1 MRFSTIV
8 AALDVIPAADRVL
21 PVVWAGP
28 TGSMPVEVVTVLA
41 RGEAEHPVRC
51 EIERRFEP
59 CGLQPTT
66 LCMPHDDSPGR
77 AIAEH
82 VTYREGAL
90 LVRAASSFGAG
101 GQNEV
106 DVTTEQILGRVR
118 QPVLIIG
125 PHTGAACWEP
135 PRDGRR
141 RSERPCSE

>member
-1 MRFSTIV
+1 
-8 AALDVIPAADRVL
+8 
-21 PVVWAGP
+21 
-28 TGSMPVEVVTVLA
+28 MPVEVVTVLA

-59 CGLQPTT
+59 YGLHPTT
-66 LCMPHDDSPGR
+66 LCMLHDASPGR

-106 DVTTEQILGRVR
+106 DETAEQILGRVR

-125 PHTGAACWEP
+125 PHAEPRVGSRLVTADDGAIALAAIPFVESWACAFLSGSP
-135 PRDGRR
+135 L
-141 RSERPCSE
+141 S

>member
-1 MRFSTIV
+1 MPFSTIV
-8 AALDVIPAADRVL
+8 AALGMIRRRIECSQSSGLARL
-21 PVVWAGP
+21 
-28 TGSMPVEVVTVLA
+28 GSMPVEVVTVLA
-41 RGEAEHPVRC
+41 RGEAEHPMRC

-59 CGLQPTT
+59 YGLQPTT
-66 LCMPHDDSPGR
+66 LYMPHDDSAGR

-106 DVTTEQILGRVR
+106 DETTEQILGRVR

-125 PHTGAACWEP
+125 PHPSRALGAA
-135 PRDGRR
+135 
-141 RSERPCSE
+141 S